1 MDLNRKSSSTIFN
14 VHFLIQQTSTLPPS
28 PHLEETHRPLNT
40 LLQTTI
46 SILKLILPLPLLQFP
61 YGDMLMAFHLEKRW
75 KKLFGS
81 ALYRLKTLHSTK
93 IKFSQMTSNDIEK
106 FKQEV
111 SFDFDIGN
119 LYIHK
124 MHLYR
129 RDLHNI
135 HNKYHFSSSSSLH
148 I

>member
-1 MDLNRKSSSTIFN
+1 MPNFSLYI
-14 VHFLIQQTSTLPPS
+14 LA
-28 PHLEETHRPLNT
+28 PLNCIT
-40 LLQTTI
+40 TTI
-46 SILKLILPLPLLQFP
+46 SILKYPPTHFLPFALQFP

-111 SFDFDIGN
+111 NF
-119 LYIHK
+119 
-124 MHLYR
+124 
-129 RDLHNI
+129 
-135 HNKYHFSSSSSLH
+135 
-148 I
+148 

>member
-1 MDLNRKSSSTIFN
+1 
-14 VHFLIQQTSTLPPS
+14 
-28 PHLEETHRPLNT
+28 
-40 LLQTTI
+40 
-46 SILKLILPLPLLQFP
+46 
-61 YGDMLMAFHLEKRW
+61 MAFHLEKRW

-111 SFDFDIGN
+111 RVDIENNELRHGIN
-119 LYIHK
+119 ASHSL
-124 MHLYR
+124 MLVEVEFMCVCAMMPCE
-129 RDLHNI
+129 NI
-135 HNKYHFSSSSSLH
+135 NISSVATFSSS